1 MRDMRNPQS
10 KEILRLEKLSIS
22 YGPIQAVK
30 QVDLTVREGEIVVL
44 LGANG
49 AGKTST
55 LKAVSGLVPCK
66 GRILFN
72 GKDIANRSPEE
83 IADLGIIQSPEG
95 RQLFT
100 DLTVEE
106 NLRIGAFTVR
116 KKAEVQ
122 ANLERVYGYFP
133 VLKER
138 FRQVAGT
145 LSGGEQQMLAIARAL
160 MGNPQVLVMDEPSL
174 GLAPIIVGQIF
185 SIIKE
190 IQSAGKTI
198 LIVEQNAL
206 QTLKIA
212 DYGYVYELGKVTKEG
227 QASLLIQDKELVEA
241 YLGK

>member
-1 MRDMRNPQS
+1 MRDKQV
-10 KEILRLEKLSIS
+10 KEVLRLEKLSVS
-22 YGPIQAVK
+22 YGPIHAVQ
-30 QVDLTVREGEIVVL
+30 QVDITVNQGEIVVL

-55 LKAVSGLVPCK
+55 LKAISGIVPARGK
-66 GRILFN
+66 ILFN
-72 GKDIANRSPEE
+72 GKDIANRSAED
-83 IADLGIIQSPEG
+83 IANLGIIQSPEG

-106 NLRIGAFTVR
+106 NLRIGAFTVH
-116 KKAEVQ
+116 KKADVME
-122 ANLERVYGYFP
+122 NMDRVYGYFP

-138 FRQVAGT
+138 YKQIAGT

-174 GLAPIIVGQIF
+174 GLAPIIVSQIF
-185 SIIKE
+185 AIIREIKE
-190 IQSAGKTI
+190 SGKTI

-212 DYGYVYELGKVTKEG
+212 DYGYVYELGKVIKEG
-227 QASLLIQDKELVEA
+227 HASVLIQDKELVEA

>member
-1 MRDMRNPQS
+1 MRSMREKQT
-10 KEILRLEKLSIS
+10 KEILRLEKLSVS
-22 YGPIQAVK
+22 YGPIHAV
-30 QVDLTVREGEIVVL
+30 QNVDITVNQGEIVVL

-55 LKAVSGLVPCK
+55 LKAISGIVPARGK
-66 GRILFN
+66 ILFN
-72 GKDIANRSPEE
+72 GKDIANRSAED
-83 IADLGIIQSPEG
+83 IANLGIIQSPEG

-106 NLRIGAFTVR
+106 NLRIGAFTVH
-116 KKAEVQ
+116 KKADVMI
-122 ANLERVYGYFP
+122 NMDRVYGYFP

-138 FRQVAGT
+138 NKQIAGT

-174 GLAPIIVGQIF
+174 GLAPIIVSQIF
-185 SIIKE
+185 SIIREIKE
-190 IQSAGKTI
+190 SGKTI

-212 DYGYVYELGKVTKEG
+212 DYGYVYELGRVIKEG
-227 QASLLIQDKELVEA
+227 QASVLIQDKELVEA

>member
-1 MRDMRNPQS
+1 MRNPQA
-10 KEILRLEKLSIS
+10 KDILQLEKLSVS

-30 QVDLTVREGEIVVL
+30 QVDLTVKEGEIVVL

-55 LKAVSGLVPCK
+55 LKAISGLVSCK

-83 IADLGIIQSPEG
+83 IADFGIIQSPEG
-95 RQLFT
+95 RQLFS

-106 NLRIGAFTVR
+106 NLRIGGFTVR

-138 FRQVAGT
+138 YRQVAGT

-174 GLAPIIVGQIF
+174 GLAPIIVAQIF

-190 IQSAGKTI
+190 IRNAGKTI

-212 DYGYVYELGKVTKEG
+212 DYGYVYGLGKVIKEG

>member
-1 MRDMRNPQS
+1 MRNPQV
-10 KEILRLEKLSIS
+10 KEILRLEKLSVS

-30 QVDLTVREGEIVVL
+30 QVEITVKEGEIVVL

-55 LKAVSGLVPCK
+55 LKAISGLVPCR

-72 GKDIANRSPEE
+72 GKDIANRSPED
-83 IADLGIIQSPEG
+83 IAGLGIIQSPEG
-95 RQLFT
+95 RQLFS

-106 NLRIGAFTVR
+106 NLRIGGFTVR

-138 FRQVAGT
+138 YRQVAGT

-174 GLAPIIVGQIF
+174 GLAPIIVAQIF

-190 IQSAGKTI
+190 IRNAGKTI

-212 DYGYVYELGKVTKEG
+212 DYGYVYELGKVIKEG

>member
-1 MRDMRNPQS
+1 MRNSQA

-55 LKAVSGLVPCK
+55 LKAISGLVPCK

-106 NLRIGAFTVR
+106 NLRIGGFTVR

-138 FRQVAGT
+138 YRQVAGT

-174 GLAPIIVGQIF
+174 GLAPIIVAQIF

-212 DYGYVYELGKVTKEG
+212 DYGYVYGLGKVIKEG